1 MIDVESKDKVL
12 EVVGIQHSG
21 ETPESKPDE
30 PKDTN
35 VLEAAQLV
43 EEVAQPEVADPPK
56 HIPLTEQEYSTV
68 AKTVGAIQELRKME
82 VSDDARAQINF
93 PEMSIWDDFVK
104 RFGFSSVES
113 AQSAGYTF
121 GLKRLFVIECNKK

>member
-12 EVVGIQHSG
+12 EVVGIEDSAEPNDGVTDESSDVQ
-21 ETPESKPDE
+21 EPED
-30 PKDTN
+30 
-35 VLEAAQLV
+35 AQLV
-43 EEVAQPEVADPPK
+43 GEVGTPEVIDPPK
-56 HIPLTEQEYSTV
+56 HMPLTEQEYTTV

-93 PEMSIWDDFVK
+93 LEMSIWDDFVK